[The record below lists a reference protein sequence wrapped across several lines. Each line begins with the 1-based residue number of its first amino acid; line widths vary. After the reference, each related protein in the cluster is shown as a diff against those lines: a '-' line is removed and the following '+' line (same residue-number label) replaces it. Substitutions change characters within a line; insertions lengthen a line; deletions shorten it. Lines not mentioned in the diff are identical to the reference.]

1 MTLVF
6 QDSFVSTTTTALT
19 SHTPDT
25 GTSWVEQFNDTSGAA
40 VINNNAADD
49 ARASANAVNAAIVMI
64 TNPAPTEA
72 DVDVQLVTK
81 DFASG
86 GTGPFGV
93 VARYQDDDNYLALGT
108 VIKFL
113 NPDMFLV
120 ECIEGTRTAIASYD
134 AGTDDGHAIKLEVV
148 GTNARAYMDTGSG
161 FFALGVAIPVADDVV
176 GDAGMFW
183 GNALHVATYDIIN
196 NKLVESFQ
204 LDEFAS
210 AGGGGWTGTIN
221 GVTNPTHVNGI
232 AVADITSING
242 VA

>member
-25 GTSWVEQFNDTSGAA
+25 GTSWVEQFNDTGGAA

-49 ARASANAVNAAIVMI
+49 ARPSGNANDSAIVMI
-64 TNPAPTEA
+64 TNPAPTAA
-72 DVDVQLVTK
+72 DVDVQLVIK
-81 DFASG
+81 DFSSG
-86 GTGPFGV
+86 SSGPFGV
-93 VARYQDDDNYLALGT
+93 VARYQDDDNYLALGP
-108 VIKFL
+108 IIRFA

-120 ECIEGTRTAIASYD
+120 ECIAGTKTAIASYD
-134 AGTDDGHAIKLEVV
+134 AGANDGHAIKLEVV

-161 FFALGVAIPVADDVV
+161 FVALGVAIPIADDVV

-183 GNALHVATYDIIN
+183 GNALHLSIYDVLS

-210 AGGGGWTGTIN
+210 AGGGGFPPELMKRNNLGSSGFSGMI
-221 GVTNPTHVNGI
+221 G
-232 AVADITSING
+232 
-242 VA
+242 